1 MLDWFKKLFKKKPN
15 VIPDRELSLA
25 KEAKEARQVADL
37 MSRQL
42 MTAEEELYTLRDA
55 NQKLVKATAKLQ
67 NDAKLYHRSSG
78 KSKDISITD
87 LKFVRKHLDSNGII
101 QKEALQPYTDM
112 NTDLDIEYNKTA
124 ESLPPTKFLKGDAG
138 YDLFVPVGQSYEI
151 QPLKRAMIDTGLKLS
166 IPEGYYGR
174 IVPRTSTAL
183 RNGLMILNEIV
194 DSNFSD
200 TIKIVVVNTDDAR
213 VINLSPGARVASMI
227 IEKSRTVTWKETKEK
242 LTGRKKLIGSTGG

>member
-1 MLDWFKKLFKKKPN
+1 MLNWLKKLFKKTPK
-15 VIPDRELSLA
+15 VIPDRELSLM
-25 KEAKEARQVADL
+25 KETKEARQVADL

-42 MTAEEELYTLRDA
+42 MTAEEELYTLRDT
-55 NQKLVKATAKLQ
+55 NQKLVDVTSKLNNEVKLFKKA
-67 NDAKLYHRSSG
+67 
-78 KSKDISITD
+78 KDISITD
-87 LKFVRKHLDSNGII
+87 LKFIRKHLDSTGTI
-101 QKEALQPYTDM
+101 QKEALKPYTDM
-112 NTDLDIEYNKTA
+112 NTDLDIKYNKTA

-151 QPLKRAMIDTGLKLS
+151 KPLKRAMIDTGIKLS

-200 TIKIVVVNTDDAR
+200 TIKIIVVNTDDMNA
-213 VINLSPGARVASMI
+213 INMAPGARVASMI
-227 IEKSRTVTWKETKEK
+227 IEKSHTVTWTETKEK
-242 LTGRKKLIGSTGG
+242 LSGRKKLIGSTGG